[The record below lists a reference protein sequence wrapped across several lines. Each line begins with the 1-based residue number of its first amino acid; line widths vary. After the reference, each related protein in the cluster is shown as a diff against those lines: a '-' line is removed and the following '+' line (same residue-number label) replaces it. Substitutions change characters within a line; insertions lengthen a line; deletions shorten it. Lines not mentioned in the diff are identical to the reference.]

1 MSAQHQSGVSTVA
14 SIEAV
19 YARQILDS
27 RGNPT
32 IEVEVALDDGTI
44 GRAGVPS
51 GASTGAFEAV
61 ELRDG
66 GEEYGGKGVM
76 KAAAAVIDEIQ
87 PELLGYDADDQRL
100 IDQAMIDLDRTP
112 DKSRLGAN
120 AIVGVSMAV
129 AKAAAESAQLPLFR
143 YLGGPNAHVLPVPQM
158 NILNGGAHADNN
170 VDVQEFMILPVGAG
184 TFAEALRWGAETYH
198 ALKSVLRQHGLA
210 TGVGDEGGFAPD
222 LEHNRAA
229 LDLIVEAIGK
239 AGFTP
244 GRDIAL
250 AIDAAASE
258 FYSDGTYLF
267 EGSRKNAAEMTAI
280 YGDWLEQYPL
290 VSLEDPLAEEDWPGW
305 RELTAA
311 LGDRVQVVG
320 DDIFV
325 TNPDRLRRGI
335 DERAANSL
343 LVKLN
348 QIGSVTETLNAVAL
362 AHRNGFSCVISHRSG
377 ETDDTTIS
385 DLAVATNCGQIKTG
399 APARFERVAKYN
411 QLLRI
416 EELLGDAAAYA
427 GKAVFPRSA
436 AGGG

>member
-1 MSAQHQSGVSTVA
+1 MA

-19 YARQILDS
+19 FARQILDS

-32 IEVEVALDDGTI
+32 LEVEVVLDDGTL
-44 GRAGVPS
+44 GRAAVPS
-51 GASTGAFEAV
+51 GASTGAAEAV

-66 GEEYGGKGVM
+66 GAEYGGKSVE
-76 KAAAAVIDEIQ
+76 KAAAGVSDEIQ

-100 IDQAMIDLDRTP
+100 VDQALIDLDRTP

-129 AKAAAESAQLPLFR
+129 ARAAAESAQLPLFR

-198 ALKSVLRQHGLA
+198 ALKSVLKQHGLS

-229 LDLIVEAIGK
+229 LDLIIEAIGK
-239 AGFTP
+239 AGFAP
-244 GRDIAL
+244 GEDIAL
-250 AIDAAASE
+250 GLDAAASE
-258 FYSDGTYLF
+258 FYSDGAYSF
-267 EGSRKNAAEMTAI
+267 EGSRKSAAEMTGVYA
-280 YGDWLEQYPL
+280 DWLDAYPI
-290 VSLEDPLAEEDWPGW
+290 VSLEDPLAEDDWPGW
-305 RELTAA
+305 QELTAA
-311 LGDRVQVVG
+311 LGGRVQVVG

-335 DERAANSL
+335 AEHTANSL

-348 QIGSVTETLNAVAL
+348 QIGTLTETLNAVDL
-362 AHRNGFSCVISHRSG
+362 AHRSQFSCVISHRSG
-377 ETDDTTIS
+377 ETDDTTIA

-416 EELLGDAAAYA
+416 EELLGDAASYA
-427 GKAVFPRSA
+427 GKTAFPRSA
-436 AGGG
+436 AAGR

>member
-1 MSAQHQSGVSTVA
+1 LS
-14 SIEAV
+14 SIAAL

-27 RGNPT
+27 HGNPT
-32 IEVEVALDDGTI
+32 LEVEVELDDGTQA
-44 GRAGVPS
+44 RAAVPS

-66 GEEYGGKGVM
+66 GSAYGGKAVGRAVQG
-76 KAAAAVIDEIQ
+76 VIDEIQ
-87 PELLGYDADDQRL
+87 DKLLGFDADDQRL
-100 IDQAMIDLDRTP
+100 VDQALIDLDGTP

-129 AKAAAESAQLPLFR
+129 ARAAADSARLPLFR

-198 ALKSVLRQHGLA
+198 ALKSVLKQHGLA

-244 GRDIAL
+244 GEHVAL
-250 AIDAAASE
+250 GLDAAASE
-258 FYSDGTYLF
+258 LYSEGEYTF
-267 EGSRKNAAEMTAI
+267 EGSRKTATEMTAI
-280 YGDWLEQYPL
+280 YASWLDAYPI
-290 VSLEDPLAEEDWPGW
+290 VSMEDPLAEEDWTGW
-305 RELTAA
+305 SALTAR

-325 TNPDRLRRGI
+325 TNPGRLRRGI
-335 DERAANSL
+335 AEHSANSL
-343 LVKLN
+343 LVKVN
-348 QIGSVTETLNAVAL
+348 QIGTVTETLNAVAL
-362 AHRNGFSCVISHRSG
+362 AQRSQFSCVISHRSG
-377 ETDDTTIS
+377 ETEDTTIA

-399 APARFERVAKYN
+399 APARSERVAKYN

-416 EELLGDAAAYA
+416 EELLGDAASYA
-427 GKAVFPRSA
+427 GRAAFPRSV
-436 AGGG
+436 AGGR

>member
-1 MSAQHQSGVSTVA
+1 MA

-32 IEVEVALDDGTI
+32 IEVEVMLDDATI

-66 GEEYGGKGVM
+66 GAEYGGKGVM
-76 KAAAAVIDEIQ
+76 KAVSAVIDEIQ

-100 IDQAMIDLDRTP
+100 IDQALIDLDRTP

-143 YLGGPNAHVLPVPQM
+143 YLGGPNAHLLPVPMM

-170 VDVQEFMILPVGAG
+170 VDVQEFMILPIGAG

-258 FYSDGTYLF
+258 FYSDGTYRF
-267 EGSRKNAAEMTAI
+267 EGSQKSSAEMTGI
-280 YGDWLEQYPL
+280 YGEWLEQYPI

-335 DERAANSL
+335 GERAANSL

-362 AHRNGFSCVISHRSG
+362 AHRRGFSCVISHRSG

-399 APARFERVAKYN
+399 APARYERVAKYN

-416 EELLGDAAAYA
+416 EDLLGDAAAYA
-427 GKAVFPRSA
+427 GKAAFPRPVT
-436 AGGG
+436 GGG